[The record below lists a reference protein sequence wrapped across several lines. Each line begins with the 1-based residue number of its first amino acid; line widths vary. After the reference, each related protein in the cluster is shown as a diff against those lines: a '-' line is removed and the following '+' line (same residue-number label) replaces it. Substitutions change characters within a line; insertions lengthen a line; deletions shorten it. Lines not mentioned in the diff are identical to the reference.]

1 MFMYYAE
8 TSSSCFVINVFF
20 PLLLKVVRTIF
31 FQFLPFNVS
40 ILQPFTK
47 LKNFMCTSILHEI
60 TKIAVLILVFFS
72 IKYLS
77 KSLWKP
83 IHRACQL
90 PTERKYLDYLLLYV
104 QSHTSLS
111 CVSLNLKIF
120 NRKTRVSAGAQ
131 RKVKIVTKNLDSH
144 GLTFFSATS
153 DLFWP
158 KYFNPMRS
166 QANKRHYQPWILNL

>member
-1 MFMYYAE
+1 
-8 TSSSCFVINVFF
+8 
-20 PLLLKVVRTIF
+20 
-31 FQFLPFNVS
+31 
-40 ILQPFTK
+40 
-47 LKNFMCTSILHEI
+47 MCTSIWHEI
-60 TKIAVLILVFFS
+60 TKIAVLILLFFS

-111 CVSLNLKIF
+111 CVSLNLKIL

-131 RKVKIVTKNLDSH
+131 RKVKKVTKNLDSH
-144 GLTFFSATS
+144 GLTFFFCNVRPFLAKVFQSHAI
-153 DLFWP
+153 P
-158 KYFNPMRS
+158 S
-166 QANKRHYQPWILNL
+166 QQEALLAMDT